1 MLAAFLTTVLFSI
14 SAVCGNRTAKLLG
27 GTEAN
32 FWRLCFAAS
41 LLAIYGHAFGG
52 GLAGSA
58 FPIFLISGC
67 IGFGIGD
74 MALFQALP
82 RLGSRLS
89 VMLTLCLS
97 SPLAAVIEWWWLGT
111 HLSFAEMVCGLV
123 ILAGV
128 ALALAP
134 GKEPQVARRQLAWGL
149 AFGLLASLC
158 QALGA
163 VLSRKAFSVASL
175 AGENIDGITA
185 AYQRILGG
193 VAVGAVLLLVVKRGS
208 IFDALLGGRDG
219 SSIGVRPS
227 PAAETSV
234 GREGSENSRTLVVA
248 HVSAPEDGRTPGRSR
263 PDAEP
268 HRWRRAWPW
277 VLANGLAGPT
287 LGVSCYQWALQTTPT
302 GVVLPIVAITPLV
315 IIPFSYHLEGERPTL
330 RSLAGGV
337 LAVCGAAALA
347 WVANPSK

>member
-1 MLAAFLTTVLFSI
+1 MIAAFLTTILFSM
-14 SAVCGNRTAKLLG
+14 SAVCGNRSAKLIG

-32 FWRLCFAAS
+32 FWRMCFAAVV
-41 LLAIYGHAFGG
+41 LGLYGENFGV

-97 SPLAAVIEWWWLGT
+97 SPLAAFIEWAWLGT
-111 HLSFAEMVCGLV
+111 TLSLAEIVCAIV

-134 GKEPQVARRQLAWGL
+134 DKKLQIARQELTWGL
-149 AFGLLASLC
+149 GFGLVAALC

-163 VLSRKAFSVASL
+163 VLSRKAFSLTKL
-175 AGENIDGITA
+175 AGEDIDGVTA

-193 VAVGAVLLLVVKRGS
+193 VAVGTLLLLVVKRDSILDVFFGGS
-208 IFDALLGGRDG
+208 GPTSNALPDR
-219 SSIGVRPS
+219 
-227 PAAETSV
+227 AA
-234 GREGSENSRTLVVA
+234 
-248 HVSAPEDGRTPGRSR
+248 
-263 PDAEP
+263 
-268 HRWRRAWPW
+268 RWRRAWPW
-277 VLANGLAGPT
+277 IIANGLAGPA
-287 LGVSCYQWALQTTPT
+287 LGVSCYQWALKTTPT

-330 RSLAGGV
+330 RSLAGGA
-337 LAVCGAAALA
+337 LAVAGAAALA
-347 WVANPSK
+347 WTASHSR

>member
-41 LLAIYGHAFGG
+41 LLAIYGHLFGS
-52 GLAGSA
+52 GLAGSG
-58 FPIFLISGC
+58 FLVFLISGC

-74 MALFQALP
+74 MAFFQALP

-97 SPLAAVIEWWWLGT
+97 SPIAALMEWLWLGT
-111 HLSFAEMVCGLV
+111 RLTSAEIAFGLIILS
-123 ILAGV
+123 GV

-134 GKEPQVARRQLAWGL
+134 ARNLQQPRRELAWGFC
-149 AFGLLASLC
+149 FGLVAAVC

-163 VLSRKAFSVASL
+163 VLSRKAFATARL
-175 AGENIDGITA
+175 AGEDIDGITA

-193 VAVGAVLLLVVKRGS
+193 VALAAVFLLLVKRDS
-208 IFDALLGGRDG
+208 ILDTLMGGAG
-219 SSIGVRPS
+219 ASEAAPS
-227 PAAETSV
+227 Q
-234 GREGSENSRTLVVA
+234 
-248 HVSAPEDGRTPGRSR
+248 PEQN
-263 PDAEP
+263 
-268 HRWRRAWPW
+268 RWRKAWPW
-277 VLANGLAGPT
+277 VLLNGLAGPA
-287 LGVSCYQWALQTTPT
+287 LGVSCYQWALKTTPT

-315 IIPFSYHLEGERPTL
+315 IIPFSYHIEGERPTV
-330 RSLAGGV
+330 RSLAGGA
-337 LAVCGAAALA
+337 LAVAGAAALA
-347 WVANPSK
+347 WAANHPK

>member
-1 MLAAFLTTVLFSI
+1 MIAAFLTTILFSM
-14 SAVCGNRTAKLLG
+14 SAVCGNRSAKLIG

-32 FWRLCFAAS
+32 FWRMCFAAVV
-41 LLAIYGHAFGG
+41 LGLYGENFGV

-97 SPLAAVIEWWWLGT
+97 SPLAAFIEWAWLGT
-111 HLSFAEMVCGLV
+111 TLSLAEIVCAIV

-134 GKEPQVARRQLAWGL
+134 DKKLQIARQELTWGL
-149 AFGLLASLC
+149 GFGLVAALC

-163 VLSRKAFSVASL
+163 VLSRKAFSLTKL
-175 AGENIDGITA
+175 AGEDIDGVTA

-193 VAVGAVLLLVVKRGS
+193 VAVGTLLLLVVKRDSILDVFFGGS
-208 IFDALLGGRDG
+208 G
-219 SSIGVRPS
+219 
-227 PAAETSV
+227 PAS
-234 GREGSENSRTLVVA
+234 NSM
-248 HVSAPEDGRTPGRSR
+248 
-263 PDAEP
+263 PDRAA
-268 HRWRRAWPW
+268 RWRRAWPW
-277 VLANGLAGPT
+277 IIANGLAGPA
-287 LGVSCYQWALQTTPT
+287 LGVSCYQWALKTTPT

-330 RSLAGGV
+330 RSLAGGA
-337 LAVCGAAALA
+337 LAVAGAAALA
-347 WVANPSK
+347 WTASHSR

>member
-32 FWRLCFAAS
+32 FWRLCFAAG
-41 LLAIYGHAFGG
+41 LLAIYSHAFGG
-52 GLAGSA
+52 GLSGNA

-97 SPLAAVIEWWWLGT
+97 SPLAALMEWLWLGT
-111 HLSFAEMVCGLV
+111 KLSLAEIICGLI

-134 GKEPQVARRQLAWGL
+134 GKQTPLPKRQLGRGI
-149 AFGLLASLC
+149 AFGLVASLC

-163 VLSRKAFSVASL
+163 VLSRKAFSVAQF
-175 AGENIDGITA
+175 AQENIDGITA

-193 VAVGAVLLLVVKRGS
+193 VAVGAVLLLLVKRES
-208 IFDALLGGRDG
+208 VFDALLGGG
-219 SSIGVRPS
+219 NSS
-227 PAAETSV
+227 ASV
-234 GREGSENSRTLVVA
+234 NPTRAG
-248 HVSAPEDGRTPGRSR
+248 
-263 PDAEP
+263 
-268 HRWRRAWPW
+268 RWRQAWPW

-287 LGVSCYQWALQTTPT
+287 LGVSCYQWALKNTPT

-315 IIPFSYHLEGERPTL
+315 IIPFSYHLEGERPTV
-330 RSLAGGV
+330 RSLAGGA
-337 LAVCGAAALA
+337 LAVLGAAALA
-347 WVANPSK
+347 WVANHSK

>member
-1 MLAAFLTTVLFSI
+1 MIAAFLTTILFSM
-14 SAVCGNRTAKLLG
+14 SAVCGNRSAKLIG

-32 FWRLCFAAS
+32 FWRMCFAAAV
-41 LLAIYGHAFGG
+41 LGLYGENFGV

-97 SPLAAVIEWWWLGT
+97 SPLAAFIEWAWLGT
-111 HLSFAEMVCGLV
+111 TLSLAEIVCAIV

-134 GKEPQVARRQLAWGL
+134 DKKLQIARQELTWGL
-149 AFGLLASLC
+149 GFGLVAALC

-163 VLSRKAFSVASL
+163 VLSRKAFSLTKL
-175 AGENIDGITA
+175 AGEDIDGVTA

-193 VAVGAVLLLVVKRGS
+193 VAVGTLLLLVVKRDSILDVFFGGS
-208 IFDALLGGRDG
+208 G
-219 SSIGVRPS
+219 
-227 PAAETSV
+227 PASNAM
-234 GREGSENSRTLVVA
+234 
-248 HVSAPEDGRTPGRSR
+248 
-263 PDAEP
+263 PDRAA
-268 HRWRRAWPW
+268 RWRRAWPW
-277 VLANGLAGPT
+277 IIANGLAGPA
-287 LGVSCYQWALQTTPT
+287 LGVSCYQWALKTTPT

-330 RSLAGGV
+330 RSLAGGA
-337 LAVCGAAALA
+337 LAVAGAAALA
-347 WVANPSK
+347 WTASHSR

>member
-1 MLAAFLTTVLFSI
+1 M
-14 SAVCGNRTAKLLG
+14 SAVCGNRSAKLVG

-32 FWRLCFAAS
+32 FWRMCFAAV
-41 LLAIYGHAFGG
+41 LLGLYGENFGV

-74 MALFQALP
+74 MALFQSLP

-97 SPLAAVIEWWWLGT
+97 SPLAAFIEWAWLGT
-111 HLSFAEMVCGLV
+111 TLSLAEIVCAIV

-134 GKEPQVARRQLAWGL
+134 DKKLQIARRELTWGL
-149 AFGLLASLC
+149 SFGLVAALC

-163 VLSRKAFSVASL
+163 VLSRKAFSLTRL
-175 AGENIDGITA
+175 AGEDIDGITA

-193 VAVGAVLLLVVKRGS
+193 VAVGTLLLLVVKRDS
-208 IFDALLGGRDG
+208 ILDVFFGGG
-219 SSIGVRPS
+219 G
-227 PAAETSV
+227 PASNA
-234 GREGSENSRTLVVA
+234 
-248 HVSAPEDGRTPGRSR
+248 TP
-263 PDAEP
+263 DHTA
-268 HRWRRAWPW
+268 RWRRAWPW
-277 VLANGLAGPT
+277 VIANGLVGPA
-287 LGVSCYQWALQTTPT
+287 LGVSCYQWALKTTPT

-330 RSLAGGV
+330 RSLAGGA
-337 LAVCGAAALA
+337 LAVAGAAALA
-347 WVANPSK
+347 WTAGHAR

>member
-32 FWRLCFAAS
+32 FWRLCFAAA
-41 LLAIYGHAFGG
+41 LLAIYGHVFGS
-52 GLAGSA
+52 GLSGNA
-58 FPIFLISGC
+58 FPVFLISGC

-97 SPLAAVIEWWWLGT
+97 SPLAAIIEWFWLRT
-111 HLSFAEMVCGLV
+111 ALSPAEIVCGLV
-123 ILAGV
+123 ILGGV

-134 GKEPQVARRQLAWGL
+134 GKHLQLARRQLAWGL
-149 AFGLLASLC
+149 SFGLLASLC

-163 VLSRKAFSVASL
+163 VLSRKAFSMAKL
-175 AGENIDGITA
+175 ADENIDGITA

-193 VAVGAVLLLVVKRGS
+193 VAFGAIMLLFVKRGS
-208 IFDALLGGRDG
+208 ILDALFGGDDPG
-219 SSIGVRPS
+219 ARPVV
-227 PAAETSV
+227 PLAA
-234 GREGSENSRTLVVA
+234 
-248 HVSAPEDGRTPGRSR
+248 
-263 PDAEP
+263 
-268 HRWRRAWPW
+268 RWGKAWPW
-277 VLANGLAGPT
+277 VLANGLAGPA
-287 LGVSCYQWALQTTPT
+287 LGVSCYQWALKTTPT

-315 IIPFSYHLEGERPTL
+315 IIPFSYHLEGERPTV

-337 LAVCGAAALA
+337 LAVLGAAALA
-347 WVANPSK
+347 WVTHRPK

>member
-1 MLAAFLTTVLFSI
+1 M
-14 SAVCGNRTAKLLG
+14 SAVCGNRSAKLLG

-32 FWRLCFAAS
+32 FWRMGFAAI
-41 LLAIYGHAFGG
+41 LLGLYGEIFGI

-97 SPLAAVIEWWWLGT
+97 SPLAAFLEWVWLGT
-111 HLSFAEMVCGLV
+111 TLSGAEIICAII

-128 ALALAP
+128 AMALAP
-134 GKEPQVARRQLAWGL
+134 DKKLQVARRELTWGL
-149 AFGLLASLC
+149 GFGLIAALC

-163 VLSRKAFSVASL
+163 VLSRKAFAVTKL
-175 AGENIDGITA
+175 AGEDIDGITA

-193 VAVGAVLLLVVKRGS
+193 VALGALMLLAVKRDSILNILSGGNGS
-208 IFDALLGGRDG
+208 IKNTAPDR
-219 SSIGVRPS
+219 
-227 PAAETSV
+227 AA
-234 GREGSENSRTLVVA
+234 
-248 HVSAPEDGRTPGRSR
+248 
-263 PDAEP
+263 
-268 HRWRRAWPW
+268 RWRRAWPW
-277 VLANGLAGPT
+277 VLVNGLAGPA
-287 LGVSCYQWALQTTPT
+287 LGVSCYQWALKTTPT

-315 IIPFSYHLEGERPTL
+315 IIPFSYHLEGERPTV
-330 RSLAGGV
+330 RSLIGGA
-337 LAVCGAAALA
+337 LAVTGAAALA
-347 WVANPSK
+347 WAAGHSR

>member
-1 MLAAFLTTVLFSI
+1 MIAAFLTTILFSM
-14 SAVCGNRTAKLLG
+14 SAVCGNRSAKLIG

-32 FWRLCFAAS
+32 FWRMCFAAV
-41 LLAIYGHAFGG
+41 LLGLYGENFGV

-97 SPLAAVIEWWWLGT
+97 SPLAAFIEWAWLGT
-111 HLSFAEMVCGLV
+111 TLSLAEIVCAIV

-134 GKEPQVARRQLAWGL
+134 DKKLQIARQELAWGL
-149 AFGLLASLC
+149 GFGLVAALC

-163 VLSRKAFSVASL
+163 VLSRKAFSLTKL
-175 AGENIDGITA
+175 AGEDIDGVTA

-193 VAVGAVLLLVVKRGS
+193 VAVGTLLLLVVKRDS
-208 IFDALLGGRDG
+208 ILDVIFGG
-219 SSIGVRPS
+219 
-227 PAAETSV
+227 
-234 GREGSENSRTLVVA
+234 
-248 HVSAPEDGRTPGRSR
+248 SR
-263 PDAEP
+263 PASNAMPDRAA
-268 HRWRRAWPW
+268 RWRRAWPW
-277 VLANGLAGPT
+277 IIANGLAGPA
-287 LGVSCYQWALQTTPT
+287 LGVSCYQWALKTTPT

-330 RSLAGGV
+330 RSLAGGA
-337 LAVCGAAALA
+337 LAVAGAAALA
-347 WVANPSK
+347 WTASHSR

>member
-1 MLAAFLTTVLFSI
+1 MIAAFLTTILFSM
-14 SAVCGNRTAKLLG
+14 SAVCGNRSAKLIG

-32 FWRLCFAAS
+32 FWRMCFAAV
-41 LLAIYGHAFGG
+41 LLGLYGENFGV

-97 SPLAAVIEWWWLGT
+97 SPLAAFIEWAWLGT
-111 HLSFAEMVCGLV
+111 TLSLAEIVCAIV

-134 GKEPQVARRQLAWGL
+134 DKKLQIARQELAWGL
-149 AFGLLASLC
+149 GFGLVAALC

-163 VLSRKAFSVASL
+163 VLSRKAFSLTKL
-175 AGENIDGITA
+175 AGEDIDGVTA

-193 VAVGAVLLLVVKRGS
+193 VAVGTLLLLVVKRDS
-208 IFDALLGGRDG
+208 ILDVFFGG
-219 SSIGVRPS
+219 
-227 PAAETSV
+227 
-234 GREGSENSRTLVVA
+234 
-248 HVSAPEDGRTPGRSR
+248 SR
-263 PDAEP
+263 PASNAMPDRAA
-268 HRWRRAWPW
+268 RWRRAWPW
-277 VLANGLAGPT
+277 IIANGLAGPA
-287 LGVSCYQWALQTTPT
+287 LGVSCYQWALKTTPT

-315 IIPFSYHLEGERPTL
+315 IIPFSYHLERERPTL
-330 RSLAGGV
+330 RSLAGGA
-337 LAVCGAAALA
+337 LAVAGAAALA
-347 WVANPSK
+347 WTASHSR